1 MFLRELT
8 VKRGDATYTYL
19 KVVESARA
27 QGRIVQRT
35 LVNLGNVAQW
45 PPDRL
50 RALVH
55 ELQRFLGEDGPLPS
69 EALTGVQVRDC
80 RQLGPYLA
88 VSQVWEALDLDG
100 LLTRLWQDRRLDP
113 RAVACVKAMVLAR
126 LVEPCSKLA
135 VWELVR
141 RDVWIPG
148 VEGTRL
154 PLHAYYRTLDALY
167 ETKPA
172 IEQAVHRRLTHLFNR
187 DVSLVFYDLTSCYFE
202 GTACG
207 KARQGYSREHRPDLL
222 QIELGLL
229 VDADGLPIGHEVFD
243 GNVKDVATVL
253 GALDRLQ
260 REFGVRR
267 CVFVGDDG
275 MASAKNLATLAA
287 RGYEYITSVA
297 LGRST
302 LGRRLL
308 REAPAPWTWPAQTPT
323 LRLRWV
329 GTVDGARYIGSY
341 NPARAA
347 HTRASRRRHLRACLE
362 GLRALQAG
370 PKPRG
375 KKKTPA
381 EVLTAADRLRRK
393 HGCQGLLRVALADE
407 RLTWAVDGAA
417 LRAAHRL
424 DGVLLLQT
432 NAATLSDGEVAQG
445 YRSLWRV
452 EDAFRHLKDGLRL
465 RPIRHWNDAHVLG
478 HVFVCVLA
486 YLLERVLEQ
495 TLVRAGVAMP
505 ARAALAELRSLTVAV
520 LECDG
525 VTLRRRSELT
535 PAQRRI
541 LAALGLPEVP
551 SIW

>member
-8 VKRGDATYTYL
+8 VRRGDATYTYL
-19 KVVESARA
+19 KVVESVRE
-27 QGRIVQRT
+27 QGRIHQRT
-35 LVNLGNVAQW
+35 LVNLGSVAHW
-45 PPDRL
+45 PPAKL

-55 ELQRFLGEDGPLPS
+55 EVQRFLGEDGLLPS
-69 EALTGVQVRDC
+69 EALAQVQVRDC

-88 VSQVWEALDLDG
+88 ASLVWDALGLDG
-100 LLTRLWQDRRLDP
+100 LLPRLWQDRRQDP
-113 RAVACVKAMVLAR
+113 RAVACTKAMVLTR
-126 LVEPCSKLA
+126 LVAPCSKLA

-141 RDVWIPG
+141 REVWIPG
-148 VEGTRL
+148 VDGLRL

-167 ETKPA
+167 ETKAA
-172 IEQAVHRRLTHLFNR
+172 IEQAVHRRMTHLFNR

-207 KARQGYSREHRPDLL
+207 KARHGYSREHRPDLL

-229 VDADGLPIGHEVFD
+229 VDAEGLPIGHEVFD
-243 GNVKDVATVL
+243 GNVKDVTTVL
-253 GALDRLQ
+253 GTLDRLQ
-260 REFGVRR
+260 HEFGVRR

-275 MASAKNLATLAA
+275 MASAANLAELAA

-297 LGRST
+297 LGKST
-302 LGRRLL
+302 LGQRLL
-308 REAPAPWTWPAQTPT
+308 REAPAPWTWPAQAPT
-323 LRLRWV
+323 LRLQAV

-341 NPARAA
+341 NPERAA
-347 HTRASRRRHLRACLE
+347 HARGQRRGHLRDCLD

-370 PKPRG
+370 PKPHG

-381 EVLTAADRLRRK
+381 ETLTAADRLVRK
-393 HGCQGLLRVALADE
+393 DDCQHLVRVTLADD
-407 RLTWAVDGAA
+407 RLTWVVDGAA

-432 NAATLSDGEVAQG
+432 NAATLTDAEVAQG

-452 EDAFRHLKDGLRL
+452 EDAFRQLKDGLRL

-495 TLVRAGVAMP
+495 TLARAGVP
-505 ARAALAELRSLTVAV
+505 LTARAALAELRTLTIAV
-520 LECDG
+520 LECEG
-525 VTLRRRSELT
+525 RTLRRRSELT
-535 PAQRRI
+535 PPQRRI
-541 LAALGLPEVP
+541 LAALGLQEVP
-551 SIW
+551 QVW